1 MIVLITIQILILIVL
16 IILIVR
22 NWFEYTKDKRQ
33 LHKINKEKGKI

>member
-1 MIVLITIQILILIVL
+1 MIILIAVQVLILIVL

-22 NWFEYTKDKRQ
+22 NWFEYMKNKRQ

>member
-22 NWFEYTKDKRQ
+22 NWFEYMKDKRQ
-33 LHKINKEKGKI
+33 LHKINEEKGKI

>member
-1 MIVLITIQILILIVL
+1 MIALIAVQVIILIVL

-33 LHKINKEKGKI
+33 LHNINKKEENI